1 MVHLHRQPRTGTG
14 AAQHRGEIRI
24 AAAYRR
30 VSDAVL
36 VHLLHAEQAIAH
48 LPGVIRAYVN
58 PLTEMA
64 YVEIDP
70 TTASEDQIVAAVA
83 HLGLRPGRP
92 VAR

>member
-1 MVHLHRQPRTGTG
+1 MGGSYQRLTIAIDGLACGG
-14 AAQHRGEIRI
+14 A
-24 AAAYRR
+24 
-30 VSDAVL
+30 L
-36 VHLLHAEQAIAH
+36 TAEQAIAR

-70 TTASEDQIVAAVA
+70 TRASEEQIVAVVA
-83 HLGLRPGRP
+83 DLGLRPGRP